1 MNQILFYKKFN
12 KKISYIFKVQLI
24 ISIVILIIVGI
35 RTSVDKKNS
44 NNMEKISKNINKNIR
59 LASLYNAQ
67 KTIYSKNY
75 LGKIYIDKIN
85 LEYVIFNEFSEEL
98 LKIAPCKFYGNNI
111 GDKGNLC
118 IAGHNYNDE
127 RFFGNLKKL
136 KLGDEI
142 YLDNLEGNIFKY
154 SIFDIY
160 ETDENDMQILNSSKD
175 YELTLLTCNNS
186 NKKRIIIKAE
196 M

>member
-12 KKISYIFKVQLI
+12 KKTKYIFKVQLI
-24 ISIVILIIVGI
+24 ISIVILMIVGI
-35 RTSVDKKNS
+35 RTSVERNNS
-44 NNMEKISKNINKNIR
+44 NNMEKISKNINKNFR
-59 LASLYNAQ
+59 LASLYNAK
-67 KTIYSKNY
+67 KTIISKNY